1 MADNTPENNSDNPT
15 EHQTENPVNA
25 ITPTTDTETN
35 NLNQETKNM
44 EVHHSHGLTHKK
56 KWTEY
61 LLEFLMLFLAVFL
74 GFTAENIR
82 EHAIERQRAK
92 QYLAV
97 YKNDLL
103 QNKIL
108 YHNFDS
114 TYDALLPIYDS
125 IVNIYYEKREN
136 ADLQVLARLLLK
148 GKRTINVPF
157 STAAYSQ
164 IVNSGSM
171 RLIEDGVL
179 TDAMNKH
186 NVAIDNFKEFDIQ
199 LKAVRSNIYIE
210 VLKLEDIHDF
220 FHYDRKEK
228 TQLRNYVP
236 AMDSFP
242 PLKDEQRRILV
253 GYYKLYTS
261 QTAYLVRVL
270 AELNLQNEDLLN
282 LINKRI
288 D

>member
-1 MADNTPENNSDNPT
+1 MAENTPEINSDNPT

-61 LLEFLMLFLAVFL
+61 LLEFFMLFLAVFL
-74 GFTAENIR
+74 GFTAENVR

-108 YHNFDS
+108 YHSFDS

-220 FHYDRKEK
+220 FHYDRKKK

-270 AELNLQNEDLLN
+270 AELSKQNEELLD
-282 LINKRI
+282 LINKKI

>member
-1 MADNTPENNSDNPT
+1 MSPNTDEEHVDIPPDNQS
-15 EHQTENPVNA
+15 ENPPEEIA
-25 ITPTTDTETN
+25 PFAATETIN
-35 NLNQETKNM
+35 TNKDVKNM

-61 LLEFLMLFLAVFL
+61 LLEFFMLFLAVFL

-82 EHAIERQRAK
+82 EHSVERQRAK
-92 QYLAV
+92 QYLTV

-108 YHNFDS
+108 YKRFDS
-114 TYDALLPIYDS
+114 TYTALLPVYDS
-125 IVNIYYEKREN
+125 IVNIYYKKKEN
-136 ADLQVLARLLLK
+136 TDLQVLAGLLET

-171 RLIEDGVL
+171 RLIEDGPL

-186 NVAIDNFKEFDIQ
+186 NAAINNLKEFDIQ
-199 LKAVRSNIYIE
+199 LKAVRSNIYPE
-210 VLKLEDIHDF
+210 VLKLEDLHDF
-220 FHYDRKEK
+220 FHYDKK
-228 TQLRNYVP
+228 GIIRNYVP

-242 PLKDEQRRILV
+242 PLKEEQRRILV
-253 GYYKLYTS
+253 SYYKLYIS
-261 QTAYLVRVL
+261 QTATFVSRLS
-270 AELNLQNEDLLN
+270 ELNLQNEELLN
-282 LINKRI
+282 LISKKLE
-288 D
+288 

>member
-1 MADNTPENNSDNPT
+1 
-15 EHQTENPVNA
+15 
-25 ITPTTDTETN
+25 
-35 NLNQETKNM
+35 M
-44 EVHHSHGLTHKK
+44 EVHHSHGITHKK

-61 LLEFLMLFLAVFL
+61 LLEFCMLFLAIFL

-82 EHAIERQRAK
+82 EHSIERQRAK
-92 QYLAV
+92 QYLGV

-108 YHNFDS
+108 FKRFDS
-114 TYDALLPIYDS
+114 TYDALLPVYDS

-136 ADLQVLARLLLK
+136 TDLRVLAGLLST

-171 RLIEDGVL
+171 RLIEDGTL

-186 NVAIDNFKEFDIQ
+186 NALVINFKEFDTQ
-199 LKAVRSNIYIE
+199 LKAVRSNIYPE
-210 VLKLEDIHDF
+210 VLKLEDMHDF
-220 FHYDRKEK
+220 FHYDRKGK
-228 TQLRNYVP
+228 TLIRNYIPV
-236 AMDSFP
+236 MDSFP
-242 PLKDEQRRILV
+242 PLRDEQRRILIS
-253 GYYKLYTS
+253 YYKLYTS
-261 QTAYLVRVL
+261 QTISLVRVL
-270 AELNLQNEDLLN
+270 SELAAQNDELLK
-282 LINKRI
+282 LITKKL